1 MQDFR
6 TENIRNVILLSH
18 TGTGKTQLAES
29 MLYNAKVTTRLGR
42 VDDGNTVTDFEP
54 EEIRRKSSTSTAL
67 APLEWK
73 KTKINIIDTPGYFDF
88 VGEVKSALRAAD
100 GAVIPICAA
109 AGIEVGT
116 EFAWRYVE
124 EAGLP
129 RIIFINKIDRENA
142 DFDKVLKEIKKRF
155 GNKCAPI
162 QLPIGSQ
169 DNFRGVIDLV
179 TGKPVGDTPGDAIAQ
194 DEIKSYR
201 EKLIES
207 VAESNDDLATKYLE
221 GKEITEEE
229 INRALLSGT
238 INNTIVPVMVGSA
251 LKNKNVTEL
260 LDAICQY
267 LPSPKGRGKIKA
279 GDKSLDP
286 DENAPTAAFVFKTTT
301 DPYVGK
307 MTYLRVFSGS
317 IESNSTIWNNN
328 KNKAEKI
335 AQLFTVRG
343 KTQESTSRI
352 VAGDIGVLTKL
363 SDTSTG
369 DTLSSQDNP
378 IQFEGI
384 NFPVPTLSCS
394 VNPKTKADVDKMGN
408 ALNKI
413 IEEDTSLSLHRDPTT
428 AETILS
434 GYGEAQLDV
443 AAEKMKRKFG
453 LETELVTPKLQYK
466 ETITIPTKSE
476 YKHKKQTGGHGQY
489 GHVLIELHPLE
500 RGKGYEFEQAVVG
513 GAIPKNY
520 IPAVEKGINEA
531 LNEGQIAGYPIT
543 DLKVTLYD
551 GSYHDVDSSDM
562 SFKMA
567 GLHALKKG
575 VADAKPVLLEPI
587 INLTIT
593 VPDTFTGDVMGDL
606 NSRRARISGMN
617 PEDGITTI
625 QAQAPL
631 SEMQRYSI
639 DLRSMTQG
647 RGSYISKFSHYEEV
661 PQHLAQSIIDK
672 AAKEKEKG

>member
-1 MQDFR
+1 MQDFK
-6 TENIRNVILLSH
+6 TEDIRNVILLSH
-18 TGTGKTQLAES
+18 TGAGKTQLAEA
-29 MLYNAKVTTRLGR
+29 MLYNAKVITRLGK
-42 VDDGNTVTDFEP
+42 VEEGNTVTDFEP
-54 EEIRRKSSTSTAL
+54 EEVKRQSSTSTAL

-73 KTKINIIDTPGYFDF
+73 NTKINIIDTPGYFDF
-88 VGEVKSALRAAD
+88 VGEVKSAMRAAD
-100 GAVIPICAA
+100 GAIIPICAA

-116 EFAWRYVE
+116 EFSWQYAE
-124 EAGLP
+124 ENNLP

-142 DFDKVLKEIKKRF
+142 DFDKVMGEIEEKF

-169 DNFRGVIDLV
+169 DDFRGVIDLV
-179 TGKPVGDTPGDAIAQ
+179 TGKPVGDAPGDAISQ

-207 VAESNDDLATKYLE
+207 VAESDDDLATKYLE
-221 GKEITEEE
+221 GEEIAEEE
-229 INRALLSGT
+229 INRALLAGT
-238 INNTIVPVMVGSA
+238 SNNTIVPVMVGSA
-251 LKNKNVTEL
+251 LKNKNISEL
-260 LDAICQY
+260 LDAVCYY
-267 LPSPKGRGKIKA
+267 LPSPKGKGEVKA
-279 GDKSLDP
+279 GDKSLPP

-307 MTYLRVFSGS
+307 MTYLRAFSGS
-317 IESNSTIWNNN
+317 VDSNSTIWNTN
-328 KNKAEKI
+328 KGKAEKV

-343 KTQESTSRI
+343 KTQEPASRI
-352 VAGDIGVLTKL
+352 IAGDIGVLTKL

-384 NFPVPTLSCS
+384 DFPVPTLSCS
-394 VNPKTKADVDKMGN
+394 VNPKTKADVDKMGT

-413 IEEDTSLSLHRDPTT
+413 IEEDASLLFHRDPTT
-428 AETILS
+428 AETILT

-443 AAEKMKRKFG
+443 TAEKMKRKFG
-453 LETELVTPKLQYK
+453 LETDLATPKIPYK
-466 ETITIPTKSE
+466 ETITVPTKAE

-489 GHVLIELHPLE
+489 GHVLIDLQPLE
-500 RGKGYEFEQAVVG
+500 RGQGYEFEQSIVG

-520 IPAVEKGINEA
+520 IPAVEKGIAEA
-531 LNEGQIAGYPIT
+531 LNEGLLAGYPVT
-543 DLKVTLYD
+543 DLKVILYD

-575 VADAKPVLLEPI
+575 VNDANPVLLEPI
-587 INLTIT
+587 MNVTIT
-593 VPDTFTGDVMGDL
+593 IPDAFTGDVMGDL

-617 PEDGITTI
+617 PANGITVIT
-625 QAQAPL
+625 AQAPL

-647 RGSYISKFSHYEEV
+647 RGSYVNEFSHYEEV
-661 PQHLAQSIIDK
+661 PQHLAQNIIDK
-672 AAKEKEKG
+672 AATEKGKT